1 MLIAAIATN
10 QAYLQSHS
18 SGSVVVDIMIGLL
31 LLALWLNWKIGLIQG
46 LLNALGDNGRTSV
59 FAAFFVFSPILLDIG
74 LNLEQYSTLL
84 GPVLSAVVAL
94 TVREVFAYQRGR
106 EEIRSE
112 IIVEL
117 MSNARNLNNIVRT
130 IQETDS
136 KLFHAIGLDRTWPKS
151 LNIIWKNAAM
161 KKHFTKA
168 VAQGIFSEDALRRA
182 EDRYSILEILAFKAE
197 AGIPGYN
204 DYNQVLNTL
213 RKVYFSLIDSGN
225 ELGSDSAEKSR
236 RSLTIDL

>member
-1 MLIAAIATN
+1 MAANATN
-10 QAYLQSHS
+10 QACLPSHS
-18 SGSVVVDIMIGLL
+18 SGSVVVDILIGLF
-31 LLALWLNWKIGLIQG
+31 LLALWLNWKSGLIQAR
-46 LLNALGDNGRTSV
+46 LNKLGDNGRTSI
-59 FAAFFVFSPILLDIG
+59 FAAFFVSSPILLDIG

-84 GPVLSAVVAL
+84 APVLSAVVAL

-117 MSNARNLNNIVRT
+117 ISNVSSLESIVSM
-130 IQETDS
+130 IHMTDPEVF
-136 KLFHAIGLDRTWPKS
+136 KAIGLDRSWPKS

-168 VAQGIFSEDALRRA
+168 VAQGVFSEDALRRA
-182 EDRYSILEILAFKAE
+182 EDRYSILEIHAFKAD

-204 DYNQVLNTL
+204 DHNVVVKILDEVYN
-213 RKVYFSLIDSGN
+213 SLIDSQN
-225 ELGSDSAEKSR
+225 ELVLVQHKNLDE
-236 RSLTIDL
+236 L